1 MKRGQAIK
9 VNGEW
14 LAVIDNLE
22 TGERYSIHCADEV
35 QAESIVVRETLL
47 A

>member
-1 MKRGQAIK
+1 MKRGQAIQ
-9 VNGEW
+9 VSGEW
-14 LAVIDNLE
+14 FAVIDNLE
-22 TGERYSIHCADEV
+22 TGERYSIRCADEA